1 MKKLIH
7 FCASVVFLV
16 MFLSV
21 TAHSGDPVAPL
32 VEIRADMADVYEIP
46 KEMADQMINEMEGR
60 IPSAG
65 RVGVPVPAEASYL
78 GGGRM
83 QEMEYVNLVSRDT
96 PEAIQAFYQG
106 VLDEMPG
113 WQWCEQFD
121 VFHMSDESLTVQKLM
136 SFTIP
141 VIEIKE
147 LSSDDP
153 MLITV
158 DPDVKAELNTLF
170 QITFR

>member
-1 MKKLIH
+1 MRKLTH
-7 FCASVVFLV
+7 FCASVVLLV

-21 TAHSGDPVAPL
+21 NAHSGDPVVPL

-46 KEMADQMINEMEGR
+46 QEMADQMINEMEGR

-65 RVGVPVPAEASYL
+65 RVGVPVPDGASYL

-83 QEMEYVNLVSRDT
+83 QEMEYANLVSRDT
-96 PEAIQAFYQG
+96 PEAIQAFYLG
-106 VLDEMPG
+106 ALDEMPG
-113 WQWCEQFD
+113 WQWCEKFD
-121 VFHMSDESLTVQKLM
+121 VFHRSDEPLTVQKLM

-158 DPDVKAELNTLF
+158 DPDVKAALNTLF
-170 QITFR
+170 QITYR